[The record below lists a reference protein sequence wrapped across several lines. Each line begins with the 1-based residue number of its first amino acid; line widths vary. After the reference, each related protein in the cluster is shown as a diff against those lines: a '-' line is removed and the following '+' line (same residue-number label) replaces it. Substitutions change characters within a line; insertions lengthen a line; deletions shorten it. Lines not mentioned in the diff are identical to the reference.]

1 MLFLFFMKQVLFLL
15 HLTDKEAKVEKLNTL
30 GQVTWL
36 EVAELVLNSDVLI
49 SESML
54 STAVLFLS
62 TASHLGAS
70 VHIISSTWKAHFC
83 ICTCYL
89 EHSPGPQLHLD
100 FSSVIYLLRE
110 ELPPPPWIP
119 LIIFHSIIC
128 LLFLTTVH
136 FLYGCQTKFF
146 SPLVYIG
153 TVCFSLEPSISNR

>member
-1 MLFLFFMKQVLFLL
+1 MKQVLFLL
-15 HLTDKEAKVEKLNTL
+15 HLTDKEAKVEKLNNL

-36 EVAELVLNSDVLI
+36 EVAELVLNSHVLI

-54 STAVLFLS
+54 STALLFLS

-89 EHSPGPQLHLD
+89 EHSPRPQPHLD

-110 ELPPPPWIP
+110 DPTPLDSPYNLSQHHLPFISYYSA
-119 LIIFHSIIC
+119 FFIC
-128 LLFLTTVH
+128 IH
-136 FLYGCQTKFF
+136 GCQTKFF

-153 TVCFSLEPSISNR
+153 TVCFSPELSISNR